1 MILSVSVL
9 RDFWDLPND
18 NAENERDFDLLNI
31 LVGLRDL
38 LRVFLGR

>member
-1 MILSVSVL
+1 MLPVSVL
-9 RDFWDLPND
+9 RDLQDLPND
-18 NAENERDFDLLNI
+18 NAEDKRNPNLLNI